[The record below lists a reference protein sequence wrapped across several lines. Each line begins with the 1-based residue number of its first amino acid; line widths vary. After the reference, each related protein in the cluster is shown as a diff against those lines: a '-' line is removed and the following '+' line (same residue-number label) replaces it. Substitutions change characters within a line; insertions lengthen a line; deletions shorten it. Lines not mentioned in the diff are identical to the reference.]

1 MKCAQYWP
9 EEVHGSIT
17 ALSQFTITLSSFLP
31 FAEQDQEVQ
40 SPLCKYKCKQCSLLT
55 MLSVTNLINMRI
67 CPLSL
72 SLSHFL
78 LSLLPPLFT
87 SISFPPFLS
96 VTSSQASEPEK
107 PSQTVTHLRY
117 TAWPDHGVPQNTMY
131 LISFICRVR
140 KLHPLSLDQPLLVHC
155 SAGVSRTGTFILL
168 DAMMQ
173 QMRSEGSLSVY
184 WFLRSMRGQ
193 RIMMVQTQVCQTPL
207 HTQSM
212 H

>member
-1 MKCAQYWP
+1 M
-9 EEVHGSIT
+9 
-17 ALSQFTITLSSFLP
+17 
-31 FAEQDQEVQ
+31 
-40 SPLCKYKCKQCSLLT
+40 CKYECKHPTSYNVRFLT
-55 MLSVTNLINMRI
+55 S
-67 CPLSL
+67 CPLS
-72 SLSHFL
+72 
-78 LSLLPPLFT
+78 
-87 SISFPPFLS
+87 PPFLS
-96 VTSSQASEPEK
+96 LFPLLPSIFLPPFLSITSSQTSEPEQR
-107 PSQTVTHLRY
+107 SLTVTHFHY
-117 TAWPDHGVPQNTMY
+117 TAWPDHGVPQNAMS

-155 SAGVSRTGTFILL
+155 SAGVGRTGTFILL

-184 WFLRSMRGQ
+184 HFLRSMRGQ